1 MDDQQQPEMQPDA
14 PVVPDVPENPWAPL
28 EQRGFR
34 PDGYEPDEIVN
45 GANLYK
51 ALTSRDY
58 RDGAIAQVLQYGG
71 FPEGVS
77 LQDLRDYARQQVEQD
92 PWAQFSPQED
102 AEEYEQPVQYQQGFD
117 PRQLQPVVQAEVE
130 RRLAEFQAEQQAQKQ
145 QEAYEQEFTSH
156 LDRVA
161 GQHSL
166 KPSQKIGLA
175 AQANMLRQ
183 QMPYAS
189 TAEVME
195 AAGKQYMDEM
205 NAYFRDMSMRQQDT
219 PAPPMP
225 GGPQPSEFQP
235 PRNAQEAAE
244 LWRQRAAGM

>member
-1 MDDQQQPEMQPDA
+1 MDDETPEMQVPDQ
-14 PVVPDVPENPWAPL
+14 PVVPDAPENPWAPL

-77 LQDLRDYARQQVEQD
+77 LSDLREYARQQSEQD
-92 PWAQFSPQED
+92 PWAQFNQQPQ
-102 AEEYEQPVQYQQGFD
+102 EEYEEPGQYQPAFD
-117 PRQLQPVVQAEVE
+117 PRQFQSAVDQTVE
-130 RRLAEFQAEQQAQKQ
+130 RRLAEFQQQQEQQRQ
-145 QEAYEQEFTSH
+145 QEAYERDFESH

-175 AQANMLRQ
+175 AQANMMRQ

-195 AAGKQYMDEM
+195 AAGKQYIDEL

-244 LWRQRAAGM
+244 MWRQRAAGQ

>member
-1 MDDQQQPEMQPDA
+1 MDDQPEIQPDA
-14 PVVPDVPENPWAPL
+14 PVVPEAPVNPWAPL
-28 EQRGFR
+28 EERGFR

-77 LQDLRDYARQQVEQD
+77 LQDLRDYARQQAEQD
-92 PWAQFSPQED
+92 PWAQFGQPED
-102 AEEYEQPVQYQQGFD
+102 AEEYEQPAQYQQAFD

-130 RRLAEFQAEQQAQKQ
+130 RRLAEFQAQQEAQKQ

-156 LDRVA
+156 LERVA

-244 LWRQRAAGM
+244 LWRQRSSGM

>member
-77 LQDLRDYARQQVEQD
+77 LQDLRDYARQQAEQD
-92 PWAQFSPQED
+92 PWDQFSQPE
-102 AEEYEQPVQYQQGFD
+102 AEEYEQPVQYQQAFD

-130 RRLAEFQAEQQAQKQ
+130 RRLAAFRRRSSRRR
-145 QEAYEQEFTSH
+145 TS
-156 LDRVA
+156 RSSRRTWTA
-161 GQHSL
+161 S
-166 KPSQKIGLA
+166 P
-175 AQANMLRQ
+175 
-183 QMPYAS
+183 AS
-189 TAEVME
+189 TA
-195 AAGKQYMDEM
+195 
-205 NAYFRDMSMRQQDT
+205 
-219 PAPPMP
+219 
-225 GGPQPSEFQP
+225 
-235 PRNAQEAAE
+235 
-244 LWRQRAAGM
+244 

>member
-77 LQDLRDYARQQVEQD
+77 LQDLRDYARQQAEQD
-92 PWAQFSPQED
+92 PWDQFSQPE
-102 AEEYEQPVQYQQGFD
+102 AEEYEQPVQYQQAFD

-130 RRLAEFQAEQQAQKQ
+130 RRLAAFQAEQQAQKQ

-156 LDRVA
+156 LDRVS

-225 GGPQPSEFQP
+225 GGPIPSEFQP
-235 PRNAQEAAE
+235 PRNAEEAAAM
-244 LWRQRAAGM
+244 WRQRASGQ

>member
-1 MDDQQQPEMQPDA
+1 
-14 PVVPDVPENPWAPL
+14 
-28 EQRGFR
+28 
-34 PDGYEPDEIVN
+34 
-45 GANLYK
+45 
-51 ALTSRDY
+51 
-58 RDGAIAQVLQYGG
+58 
-71 FPEGVS
+71 
-77 LQDLRDYARQQVEQD
+77 
-92 PWAQFSPQED
+92 
-102 AEEYEQPVQYQQGFD
+102 
-117 PRQLQPVVQAEVE
+117 VQAEVE
-130 RRLAEFQAEQQAQKQ
+130 RRLAAFQAEQQAQKQ
-145 QEAYEQEFTSH
+145 QEAYEQEFSSH

-225 GGPQPSEFQP
+225 GGPIPSEFQP
-235 PRNAQEAAE
+235 PRNAEEAAAM
-244 LWRQRAAGM
+244 WRQRASGQ

>member
-1 MDDQQQPEMQPDA
+1 MDDQPEIQPEQPIAPEA
-14 PVVPDVPENPWAPL
+14 PVNPWAPL
-28 EQRGFR
+28 EERGFR

-77 LQDLRDYARQQVEQD
+77 LQDLRDYARQQAEQD
-92 PWAQFSPQED
+92 PWAQFGQPED
-102 AEEYEQPVQYQQGFD
+102 VEEYEQPAQYQQAFD

-130 RRLAEFQAEQQAQKQ
+130 RRLAEFQAQQEAQKQ

-166 KPSQKIGLA
+166 KSSQKIGLA

-189 TAEVME
+189 TAEVMD

-225 GGPQPSEFQP
+225 GGPIPSDFQP

-244 LWRQRAAGM
+244 LWRQRSSGM